1 MRTSHKINKKIFLAV
16 ALIALS
22 GVAGAIVFTAFAVS
36 RNTTSIEN
44 NIKVA
49 TNGVKIVENSV
60 SGFGQ
65 KEVSFL
71 NDGAESAPVLLRIAY
86 SETWTNSDGTIV
98 SNLSGNNNVVAKT
111 WTTAFVND
119 FADGGDGWYYYKKVL
134 NPETSVQVLS
144 AIALSDSTYSKYNY
158 DLAFRF
164 ESVQADATAANTLWG
179 KTATIGNDGSVT
191 WQ

>member
-1 MRTSHKINKKIFLAV
+1 MRTSHKINKKVFLAV

-134 NPETSVQVLS
+134 NSEASVQVLS
-144 AIALSDSTYSKYNY
+144 AIALSDSTYAKYNY